1 VRRTLVLSLL
11 VAMLLAACT
20 GGAGDSTTTT
30 TSQTT
35 TTGGATPATVPIGTR
50 PVTPFA
56 AFPEVPLL
64 ADSPA
69 YAGPGT
75 PTSLEG
81 VLWVDQVPEQASRL
95 LAEQGFVVVESDYG
109 QFHEAYSHVDMSSRQ
124 PLFVT
129 TDAAYHYWHLAF
141 AKALRDT
148 EQQVLLPI
156 LEQFALALNQAAAA
170 DAITYDGTAIES
182 NANRV
187 LLFSELLAAILELDE
202 GPYSSEVE
210 AELLLIEEHLG
221 VTASPT
227 TAANVD
233 YSLFQPRGHYTSG
246 PELTR
251 YFLAMS
257 ALGLTAFQL
266 SELDQTR
273 TGLMLAK
280 AITDD
285 EDLTRMWEEL
295 YEPTAFLVGLA
306 DDYTPFEVIAAAD
319 AASPGWREDPALVAD
334 DSNILALISEMF
346 SLRPVGIDP
355 ELASIRVMG
364 VRFVLDSYILDQ
376 LVEPNVDG
384 RLQGS
389 PLDIAASF
397 GSAWAYQRQVEAG
410 LPDAYPDYEP
420 QLEEM
425 SDLLADR
432 NISEWAATVYD
443 GWLYAIQPVWNPHG
457 AAYPDFMQ
465 TPAWA
470 AKANNAGFGS
480 YTELKH
486 DTILYAKQA
495 FAEGETPP
503 VPAEPRHWV
512 EPEPVVYARLA
523 AVARLLGQGLGERN
537 LLANEVSEILEELA
551 TMYDRFERLAIDEL
565 AGNPI
570 SQDDNQWLETIGSRF
585 ELIWLLAAE
594 DDGGGQATTGGF
606 PESPNDIAAVVAD
619 IMSNPSEALEIG
631 TGYVDRIYV
640 LVPNDDGQ
648 FQVARGGVYSYY
660 EFWVPRDQRLTD
672 EEWRQ
677 MLVDGGAPARPYWT
691 EVFLIEQGQ

>member
-1 VRRTLVLSLL
+1 MV
-11 VAMLLAACT
+11 LAACT
-20 GGAGDSTTTT
+20 SGAGDSTTTT

-35 TTGGATPATVPIGTR
+35 TTGGAPPATVHIGMR

-56 AFPEVPLL
+56 TFPEVPLL
-64 ADSPA
+64 SDSLA

-75 PTSLEG
+75 PTSLDG

-95 LAEQGFVVVESDYG
+95 LAEQGFVVVKSDYG
-109 QFHEAYSHVDMSSRQ
+109 QFHEAYSHVDMSARQ

-129 TDAAYHYWHLAF
+129 TDAAFHYWHLAF

-156 LEQFALALNQAAAA
+156 LEQFAIALNQAAAA

-187 LLFSELLAAILELDE
+187 LRFSELLLAILELDE
-202 GPYSSEVE
+202 GAHSPEVA
-210 AELLLIEEHLG
+210 AELSLIEEHLD
-221 VTASPT
+221 VKASPT

-285 EDLTRMWEEL
+285 EDLRRMWEEL

-306 DDYTPFEVIAAAD
+306 DDYTPFEVTAAAD
-319 AASPGWREDPALVAD
+319 ATSPGWREDPALVAD
-334 DSNILALISEMF
+334 DSNILAVISEMF
-346 SLRPVGIDP
+346 GQRPVGIDP
-355 ELASIRVMG
+355 DLASIRVMG

-376 LVEPNVDG
+376 LVAPNVDG
-384 RLQGS
+384 RLEGS

-397 GSAWAYQRQVEAG
+397 GSACAHQRQVEAG

-425 SDLLADR
+425 TDLLADR
-432 NISEWAATVYD
+432 TISEWAATVYD

-457 AAYPDFMQ
+457 SAYPDFMQ
-465 TPAWA
+465 TPGWS
-470 AKANNAGFGS
+470 AKAHNAGFGS

-512 EPEPVVYARLA
+512 EPEPVVYGRLA
-523 AVARLLGQGLGERN
+523 AVARLLGQGLGDRN
-537 LLANEVSEILEELA
+537 LLADEVAQILEELA
-551 TMYDRFERLAIDEL
+551 TMYDRFERLALDEL
-565 AGNPI
+565 AGNAI
-570 SQDDNQWLETIGSRF
+570 SEDDNQWLETIGSRF
-585 ELIWLLAAE
+585 ELIWLLAAQ
-594 DDGGGQATTGGF
+594 DDGAGQATTGGF
-606 PESPNDIAAVVAD
+606 PESPNDIAAVIAD
-619 IMSNPSEALEIG
+619 IMSNPSNALEIA
-631 TGYVDRIYV
+631 TGYIDRIYV

-660 EFWVPRDQRLTD
+660 EFWMSRDQRLTD

-677 MLVDGGAPARPYWT
+677 MLAEGAAPARPDWT
-691 EVFLIEQGQ
+691 EDFLIEQGR

>member
-1 VRRTLVLSLL
+1 
-11 VAMLLAACT
+11 
-20 GGAGDSTTTT
+20 
-30 TSQTT
+30 
-35 TTGGATPATVPIGTR
+35 
-50 PVTPFA
+50 
-56 AFPEVPLL
+56 
-64 ADSPA
+64 
-69 YAGPGT
+69 
-75 PTSLEG
+75 
-81 VLWVDQVPEQASRL
+81 VDQVPEQASRL

-109 QFHEAYSHVDMSSRQ
+109 QFHEVYSHVDMSSRQ

-156 LEQFALALNQAAAA
+156 LEEFALALNLAATA

-187 LLFSELLAAILELDE
+187 LRFSELLLAILELDE
-202 GPYSSEVE
+202 GPYSPTAE
-210 AELLLIEEHLG
+210 AELLLIEEHLD
-221 VTASPT
+221 VKESPT

-233 YSLFQPRGHYTSG
+233 YSLFRPRGHYTSS

-273 TGLMLAK
+273 TALMLAK

-285 EDLTRMWEEL
+285 EDLTRMWGEL

-306 DDYTPFEVIAAAD
+306 DDYTPLEVIAAAD

-334 DSNILALISEMF
+334 DSTILAVISEMF

-355 ELASIRVMG
+355 DLASIRVMG

-376 LVEPNVDG
+376 LVAPNVQG

-425 SDLLADR
+425 SNLLGDR
-432 NISEWAATVYD
+432 NTSEWAATVYD
-443 GWLYAIQPVWNPHG
+443 GWLYAIQPVWSPHG

-470 AKANNAGFGS
+470 AKAHNAGFGS

-523 AVARLLGQGLGERN
+523 AVARLLGQGLGDRS
-537 LLANEVSEILEELA
+537 LLADEVAQILEELT
-551 TMYDRFERLAIDEL
+551 TMYDRFERLALDEL
-565 AGNPI
+565 AGNAI

-594 DDGGGQATTGGF
+594 DDGAGQATTGGF

-677 MLVDGGAPARPYWT
+677 MLADGGAPARPSWT
-691 EVFLIEQGQ
+691 EAFLIEQDQ

>member
-1 VRRTLVLSLL
+1 MRRPFVMSLL
-11 VAMLLAACT
+11 VAILLGACT
-20 GGAGDSTTTT
+20 GAGGDSTTG
-30 TSQTT
+30 QTT
-35 TTGGATPATVPIGTR
+35 TTGEPTPVTTPVGLR

-56 AFPEVPLL
+56 SFPEVPLL
-64 ADSPA
+64 ADAPE
-69 YAGPGT
+69 YAGPDT
-75 PTSLEG
+75 PSSLNG
-81 VLWVDQVPEQASRL
+81 VLWADRVPEQASRL
-95 LAEQGFVVVESDYG
+95 LAAQGFVVVESDYG
-109 QFHEAYSHVDMSSRQ
+109 QFHEAYSDVAMSARQ

-156 LEQFALALNQAAAA
+156 LEQFAVALNQAAAA
-170 DAITYDGTAIES
+170 DSVTYEGTAIS
-182 NANRV
+182 SVANRV
-187 LLFSELLAAILELDE
+187 LRFSELLLAILELDG
-202 GPYSSEVE
+202 GPFSPEVE
-210 AELLLIEEHLG
+210 AELLLIQEHLA
-221 VTASPT
+221 VAESPT
-227 TAANVD
+227 TAASVD
-233 YSLFQPRGHYTSG
+233 YTLFEPRGHYTSS

-251 YFLAMS
+251 YFQAMS

-266 SELDQTR
+266 SDLDQTR

-280 AITDD
+280 AITANA
-285 EDLTRMWEEL
+285 DLTRMWEEL

-306 DDYTPFEVIAAAD
+306 DDYTPFEVVAATD
-319 AASPGWREDPALVAD
+319 IASPGWRDDPALVAD
-334 DSNILALISEMF
+334 DSTIEAVISTMF
-346 SLRPVGIDP
+346 GLRAVGIDP
-355 ELASIRVMG
+355 DLASIRVMG

-397 GSAWAYQRQVEAG
+397 GSTWAYQQHVETG
-410 LPDAYPDYEP
+410 LPDTYPDYDS
-420 QLEEM
+420 QLKELT
-425 SDLLADR
+425 DLLAAR
-432 NISEWAATVYD
+432 NIGEWAATVYD

-465 TPAWA
+465 TPAWS
-470 AKANNAGFGS
+470 AKAHNAGFGS

-523 AVARLLGQGLGERN
+523 AVARLLSRGLGDRD
-537 LLANEVSEILEELA
+537 LLADDVAQILEELA
-551 TMYDRFERLAIDEL
+551 AMYDRFERLALDEL
-565 AGNPI
+565 AGRAI
-570 SQDDNQWLETIGSRF
+570 SQDDNEWLEAIGSRF

-594 DDGGGQATTGGF
+594 GGGAGQATTGGF
-606 PESPNDIAAVVAD
+606 PESPNDISAVVAD

-640 LVPNDDGQ
+640 LVPNDDGR
-648 FQVARGGVYSYY
+648 FQVARGGVYSFY
-660 EFWVPRDQRLTD
+660 EFWVPRDRRVTD

-677 MLVDGGAPARPYWT
+677 MLADGDAPARPSWT
-691 EVFLIEQGQ
+691 AAFLVEPGR